1 MSFFIDSTSEAVP
14 VTPATSSEEL
24 KKMISDLDKRFDSLT
39 NTVKDCTERCVVS
52 VKRVADVLTSFTVDE
67 HDHHQLSTE
76 MAERIE
82 MAEVEPRVDCS
93 DTILSKS
100 LSSDDSGT
108 LDDVRYLPTGHELKE
123 WIAMREQTIQ
133 MLIDIAAE
141 IDKHAKNVN
150 KARITGASTAIAGGL
165 AALGGAIAT
174 LATAGLAAPITVPI
188 IIAGTVVSITG
199 GAASTGASITKIII
213 SKVKQ
218 KTKKIQEQIDA
229 DQKMLK
235 ELYQLKKDSPHAWNH
250 SEAEL
255 SAVSPTARAGSA
267 VQAIAYTGGRAAGAA
282 ARGGKNVPRLGQ
294 LGSSI
299 AKSGAAAVEIGSVA
313 LQGVAVAGIAV
324 EIVVIPLNIAEIV
337 TSGMSL
343 YKRSETKA
351 SRKLRQKAEEYEEQ
365 MNKVKNDFKD
375 DDRMH
380 C

>member
-52 VKRVADVLTSFTVDE
+52 VKRVADVLTSVTVDE

-93 DTILSKS
+93 DTILPKS

-123 WIAMREQTIQ
+123 WIAMRENTIQ
-133 MLIDIAAE
+133 MLRDIAAE
-141 IDKHAKNVN
+141 IDKHAKIIN
-150 KARITGASTAIAGGL
+150 KVRITGASTAIAGGL

-174 LATAGLAAPITVPI
+174 IATAGLAAPITAPI
-188 IIAGTVVSITG
+188 IVAGTIVSITG

-213 SKVKQ
+213 SKVKHC
-218 KTKKIQEQIDA
+218 KAQEQIDA
-229 DQKMLK
+229 DNKMME
-235 ELYQLKKDSPHAWNH
+235 ELLQVCSPCKNFSKA
-250 SEAEL
+250 
-255 SAVSPTARAGSA
+255 AVSVLSTIAQVGTGVP
-267 VQAIAYTGGRAAGAA
+267 AIAYTGGRAAGAA

-294 LGSSI
+294 VGI
-299 AKSGAAAVEIGSVA
+299 AVEVGRVALQAAAVG
-313 LQGVAVAGIAV
+313 GIVV

-337 TSGMSL
+337 RSGISL
-343 YKRSETKA
+343 YKGSETKA
-351 SRKLRQKAEEYEEQ
+351 SRRLRQRANVYEEQ
-365 MNKVKNDFKD
+365 MNDVIKMCKD
-375 DDRMH
+375 NESLRNLFQL
-380 C
+380 